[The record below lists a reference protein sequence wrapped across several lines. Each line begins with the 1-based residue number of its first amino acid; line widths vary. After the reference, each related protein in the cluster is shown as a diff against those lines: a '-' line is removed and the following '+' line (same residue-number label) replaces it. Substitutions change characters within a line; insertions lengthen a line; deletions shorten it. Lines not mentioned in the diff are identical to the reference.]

1 MKTWPAAFNTEKNKA
16 VGAKPVW
23 ILRLTINS
31 VSYYLTAAPI
41 TIPSFATSLVWPQAL
56 EVVATPQVKSWGS
69 IQTGING
76 YLDEFQVSEFSMSL
90 INDPQGVDFSSL
102 LTSYAVEGNA
112 VELYLWFRGLIVPP
126 ERIFQ
131 GYVRDISDLTDT
143 EVSLT
148 FQDATIKLE
157 KHYLGTKV
165 SKTNFTSANSQE
177 VGKVLPITF
186 GTVVKAP
193 AILVSGGTVTTL
205 KTACTSGQTYF
216 NLSDTTG
223 FSVGN
228 ILLIDSEEALITAI
242 NTPSVTVTRAYNS
255 TTAATHTVGTTIALF
270 ANHDYILSDNSLTTA
285 SKAWLKLTDE
295 LFFDA
300 TAYTTLYTGA
310 VGSQL
315 SPYDTRA
322 VGRITAANF
331 KTLMAAISLAV
342 NDTIGVTASKLQLTE
357 DSVDTMPRSASG
369 SVGTNGAKHVDA
381 GFNNTE
387 SGNRSSVF
395 YTVSCEFEASATY
408 NSRIFLM
415 DSSASSAVE
424 TVWSES
430 GVSGDTKMTFTF
442 DAQTTAGKASNIVR
456 VETQSSNVIVTAR
469 INSCSRVIT
478 QTASSTS
485 GGATVSKTGT
495 VAVSGSNIANY
506 LGPGKFYWDGVSPT
520 NTITEVCDYILTD
533 AGQSTPITTTGT
545 IPTYE
550 VNGVITEYKT
560 ALNWL
565 NLFAFQWQSWF
576 AVKNGKS
583 YIIGRS
589 VGTSLKTISACKI
602 ENDGMRTLTRKKTE
616 IGDVLNKIEVLYNLD
631 YSVSKGD
638 EAYFD
643 STKTENTASQA
654 IYGLSE
660 QPDLFKSDFITTSA
674 GAISLRN
681 FYSASN
687 ANRRWLATF
696 SLFLDNAEL
705 EFGDIVTLGFMS
717 NMVGTVL
724 NASHSP
730 GSSGNIDTIELTVL
744 I

>member
-1 MKTWPAAFNTEKNKA
+1 MKTWPTAFNTEKNKA

-90 INDPQGVDFSSL
+90 INDPQGVDFSGL

-112 VELYLWFRGLIVPP
+112 VELYLWFRGLTEPP

-165 SKTNFTSANSQE
+165 SKTNFANANSQE

-193 AILVSGGTVTTL
+193 AILVAGGIVTTL
-205 KTACTSGQTYF
+205 KTACTAAATSIT
-216 NLSDTTG
+216 LSDVTG
-223 FSVGN
+223 IIVGT
-228 ILLIDSEEALITAI
+228 ILLIDSEELNVTAVASP
-242 NTPSVTVTRAYNS
+242 NVTVTRGYNS
-255 TTAATHTVGTTIALF
+255 TTAAAHTVGTTIALF
-270 ANHDYILSDNSLTTA
+270 ADHDYILSDNSLTSAT
-285 SKAWLKLTDE
+285 KAWLKLSDE

-300 TAYTTLYTGA
+300 SAYTTLYTGA
-310 VGSQL
+310 TGSQL
-315 SPYDTRA
+315 APYNTRA

-331 KTLMAAISLAV
+331 KSLMAAISLAV
-342 NDTIGVTASKLQLTE
+342 SDTIDVTASKLQLNE
-357 DSVDTMPRSASG
+357 DSVSTMPRSASG
-369 SVGTNGAKHVDA
+369 SVGTGGAKHIDA
-381 GFNNTE
+381 SFNNTE
-387 SGNRSSVF
+387 STNRASVF
-395 YTVSCEFEASATY
+395 YTVSCEFECSATY
-408 NSRIFLM
+408 DSRIFLM
-415 DSSASSAVE
+415 NASATNLVE
-424 TVWSES
+424 TVWSEN

-442 DAQTTAGKASNIVR
+442 DAQTAAGKLSNIVR
-456 VETQSSNVIVTAR
+456 VETQSDNVIVSAR

-478 QTASSTS
+478 QIASSTT
-485 GGATVSKTGT
+485 GGASVAKTGG

-506 LGPGKFYWDGVSPT
+506 LGPGKFYWNGVSPT

-533 AGQSTPITTTGT
+533 AGQPTPITTAGT

-560 ALNWL
+560 ALSWL

-583 YIIGRS
+583 YIIGRA
-589 VGTSLKTISACKI
+589 VGASLKTISACKI
-602 ENDGMRTLTRKKTE
+602 ENDGVRTLSRKKTE

-631 YSVSKGD
+631 YSISKGD
-638 EAYFD
+638 EAYSD
-643 STKTENTASQA
+643 STLAEDTASQA

-660 QPDLFKSDFITTSA
+660 QPDMFKSDFITTSA
-674 GAISLRN
+674 GAISLRD

-705 EFGDIVTLGFMS
+705 EFGDIVTLGFL
-717 NMVGTVL
+717 NNTVGTVL